1 MRSTRTTLWLSVA
14 LAALTVAVFFPVWRF
29 DFVSLDDPWYVTAN
43 AEVLKGLTWHGVL
56 WAFTTGSEFYWHPLT
71 WLSHMLDVQ
80 LYGLN
85 AGGHHVTNLILH
97 VTATLL
103 LFAALRRMT
112 GAVGRSAFVAAAFA
126 IHPLHVEPVA
136 WVAERKEV
144 LSAVCWMLTLL
155 AYERYARDPRWPRY
169 AAVVAAFLL
178 GLMAKPMIVTLP
190 AVLLL
195 LDAWPL
201 GRLPLSGDIRGRL
214 RGTWPLL
221 REKLPLFALALASG
235 VVTFFN
241 QYAAG
246 AVRELGNYAFS
257 FRLANAAVSYV
268 TYILRMFWPADL
280 AGFYPYPRSLSGWTV
295 VGCAVALLAVSV
307 LVLRAWRRPYLIVGW
322 FWFTVTLLPVIGLI
336 QVGDQAM
343 ADRFVYVPLIG
354 LFIVVAWGVPE
365 LQEKLERRR
374 RPDAAAGQQ
383 QTGWMTAGAAVVV
396 IAACAAMSAV
406 QLQYWKDS
414 LALWERAAA
423 VTRDNHRAHAN
434 LAELMERQG
443 NIDRAIA
450 EYTEGIRIVPGATD
464 LRKRLSLLLIRRD
477 RLPEA
482 ADQLLNVVRLDPADA
497 DARNNLGVILE
508 QQGRPDDALAQ
519 YSEALRLRPAD
530 ARAHANVAD
539 VLGGMGRF
547 TEAAAE
553 YRESLRIE
561 PRHPNRRYNLAITLF
576 RLGETRE
583 AMQQLSAVLEIDP
596 SFEPARRALQQMT
609 R

>member
-1 MRSTRTTLWLSVA
+1 M
-14 LAALTVAVFFPVWRF
+14 
-29 DFVSLDDPWYVTAN
+29 
-43 AEVLKGLTWHGVL
+43 KGLTWHGVL

-71 WLSHMLDVQ
+71 WVSHMLDVQ

-126 IHPLHVEPVA
+126 VHPLHVEPVA

-169 AAVVAAFLL
+169 AAVVGAFLL

-201 GRLPLSGDIRGRL
+201 GRLPVSGDIGGRL
-214 RGTWPLL
+214 RGAWPLL

-235 VVTFFN
+235 LVTFFN

-246 AVRELGNYAFS
+246 AVRELGSYTLS

-268 TYILRMFWPADL
+268 TYIVRMFWPAGL

-295 VGCAVALLAVSV
+295 VGCALALLAVSV
-307 LVLRAWRRPYLIVGW
+307 IAIRAWRRPYVIVGW
-322 FWFTVTLLPVIGLI
+322 FWYMVTLLPVIGLL

-343 ADRFVYVPLIG
+343 ADRFVYIPLIG

-365 LQEKLERRR
+365 LQAKQKL
-374 RPDAAAGQQ
+374 RPTDEPEAKQKLRPTLAG
-383 QTGWMTAGAAVVV
+383 WITAGAAVGV
-396 IAACAAMSAV
+396 IAACAVVSAV
-406 QLQYWKDS
+406 QVRYWQNS

-464 LRKRLSLLLIRRD
+464 LRKRLSLLLIRQD

-482 ADQLLNVVRLDPADA
+482 ADQLLSVVRLDPADA

-508 QQGRPDDALAQ
+508 KQGRLDDALVQ

-530 ARAHANVAD
+530 ARAHANVGD
-539 VLGGMGRF
+539 VLGQMGRF

-561 PRHPNRRYNLAITLF
+561 PRHRDRRYNLAITLY

-583 AMQQLSAVLEIDP
+583 AMQQLNAVLEIDP
-596 SFEPARRALQQMT
+596 AFEPARRALKEIGQ
-609 R
+609 